1 MCYIPVIYLA
11 KVLSLRNNGI
21 SACMVGGASDIKTED
36 DAIKGRFPLVFVTP
50 EKVIGCLI
58 GGDPAN
64 KTGLTVVLV
73 LCLVGV
79 D

>member
-1 MCYIPVIYLA
+1 
-11 KVLSLRNNGI
+11 
-21 SACMVGGASDIKTED
+21 MVGGASDTKTED

-50 EKVIGCLI
+50 EKVIGWLI
-58 GGDPAN
+58 GGDSAN